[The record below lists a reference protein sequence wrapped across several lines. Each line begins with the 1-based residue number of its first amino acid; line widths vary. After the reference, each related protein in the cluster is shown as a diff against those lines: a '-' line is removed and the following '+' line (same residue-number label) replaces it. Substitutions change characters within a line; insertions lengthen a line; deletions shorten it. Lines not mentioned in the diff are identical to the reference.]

1 MAAYEDPA
9 RILTAL
15 TRASHLSTF
24 EDLPALVAAHAT
36 RAGLGR
42 VGIFLADL
50 QQDVLRE
57 LTGRG
62 LDAGHGGEELR
73 IDATLA
79 GRAFQQG
86 LGGAVSDGRGR
97 HWVPILD
104 GTERLGV
111 LRVDA
116 VPAGGADGKAR
127 EDLASLLG
135 LLLVSKR
142 AYSDSYARLTRTR
155 PMSPSAEMQWTLMPP
170 QVFSN
175 GRVTIAAAM
184 EPAYETAGDAF
195 DYALAGQTVHLALF
209 DAMGHDTAAGL
220 TANLAVAT
228 CRSHRRRGAGLAETG
243 TVIEAAL
250 MEQFHRA
257 RYATGVIAD
266 LDLDTG
272 HLSWVNYG
280 HPPPVLIRGGRWT
293 TILKCPPT
301 HPLGT
306 DLGLTPTVCREQL
319 EPGDRLLFH
328 TDGITEA
335 RDAKGRMFGLDRFV
349 DFLVRHHADEV
360 SLPETLRR
368 LVHSVLDYHD
378 GVLDDDATVLCCAWH
393 GLGSQR
399 TAV

>member
-9 RILTAL
+9 RVLAAL

-24 EDLPALVAAHAT
+24 EDLPTLVASHAT

-97 HWVPILD
+97 HWVPVLD

-175 GRVTIAAAM
+175 GTVTIAAAM

-195 DYALAGQTVHLALF
+195 DYALAGQTAHLALF

-228 CRSHRRRGAGLAETG
+228 CRSHRRRGADLAETG
-243 TVIEAAL
+243 TAIEAAL
-250 MEQFHRA
+250 MEQFHRD

-266 LDLDTG
+266 LDLGTG
-272 HLSWVNYG
+272 HVSWVNYG

-293 TILKCPPT
+293 TVLKCSPT

-335 RDAKGRMFGLDRFV
+335 RDTNGQMFGLDRFV

-393 GLGSQR
+393 GPGSQGA
-399 TAV
+399 AV

>member
-1 MAAYEDPA
+1 M
-9 RILTAL
+9 LTAL

-24 EDLPALVAAHAT
+24 EDLPTLVAAHAA

-42 VGIFLADL
+42 VRIFLADL

-79 GRAFQQG
+79 GRAFQHG
-86 LGGAVSDGRGR
+86 LGGAVTDGRGR
-97 HWVPILD
+97 YWVPVLD

-111 LRVDA
+111 LRVDS
-116 VPAGGADGKAR
+116 VPAGGAGGEAR

-142 AYSDSYARLTRTR
+142 GYSDSFARLIRTR

-195 DYALAGQTVHLALF
+195 DYALAATTAHLALF

-243 TVIEAAL
+243 NAVEAAL
-250 MEQFHRA
+250 LEQFHRD
-257 RYATGVIAD
+257 RYATGIIAD
-266 LDLDTG
+266 LDLGTG
-272 HLSWVNYG
+272 YLSWVNYG
-280 HPPPVLIRGGRWT
+280 HLPPVLIRGGRWVT
-293 TILKCPPT
+293 TLSCPPT

-306 DLGLTPTVCREQL
+306 DLGLTRTVCQAQL

-335 RDAKGRMFGLDRFV
+335 RDAAGRMFGVDRFA
-349 DFLVRHHADEV
+349 DFLVRHHADGV

-378 GVLDDDATVLCCAWH
+378 GVLDDDATVLCCEWH
-393 GLGSQR
+393 GPGRQAAARSSAPVV
-399 TAV
+399 TA

>member
-9 RILTAL
+9 RVLTAL

-24 EDLPALVAAHAT
+24 EDLPTLVASHAT

-42 VGIFLADL
+42 VAIFLADL

-57 LTGRG
+57 LTGHG
-62 LDAGHGGEELR
+62 PDAGHGGEELR

-79 GRAFQQG
+79 GRAFQRG

-97 HWVPILD
+97 HWVPVLD

-116 VPAGGADGKAR
+116 VPTGGADGKAR

-142 AYSDSYARLTRTR
+142 AYSDSYARLSRTR

-175 GRVTIAAAM
+175 GRVTIAAVM

-195 DYALAGQTVHLALF
+195 DYALAGQTARLALF

-228 CRSHRRRGAGLAETG
+228 CRSHRRRGASLAETG
-243 TVIEAAL
+243 AAIEAAL
-250 MEQFHRA
+250 MEQFHRD

-266 LDLDTG
+266 LDLGTG
-272 HLSWVNYG
+272 QLSWVNYG

-306 DLGLTPTVCREQL
+306 DLGLTHTVCREQL

-335 RDAKGRMFGLDRFV
+335 RDAKGRLFGLDRFV

-393 GLGSQR
+393 GPGGQGA
-399 TAV
+399 AV